1 MKIGK
6 QENSDV
12 TLEKLTKDEKK
23 RLTKHPMYQELTSQY
38 DVEDQFEQWFGN
50 FDKLEKDDVWKKLPD
65 RDKALAAMVEQDRIQ
80 GIVRPETQRMAA
92 FDDPTDEDNM
102 NYLA

>member
-1 MKIGK
+1 
-6 QENSDV
+6 
-12 TLEKLTKDEKK
+12 
-23 RLTKHPMYQELTSQY
+23 MYQELTSQY